1 MWHRPPA
8 PVKVG
13 YRRCARAVDNARRG
27 RRSLVAASPVVVA
40 SVVLSRGRRR
50 RYGRIPALA
59 RSCRLG
65 AAIGLSLAL
74 GLGGPAWARQ
84 PEPAAGADEAEA
96 QRLFE
101 EGSKA
106 YNLGKFDVAIERFE
120 AAYELSH
127 ADALLYNLGQAYSK
141 RYEVEA
147 DPAHLRRARVLFLNF
162 ARIRESAGSD
172 VRDARERVA
181 AIDAQLAELGKGEAA
196 PQPEGPAPAP
206 ESPAKQP
213 YRPRAA
219 GIAGYALIGA
229 GLVLGTGLGALG
241 LVSAG
246 RIDDQRRD
254 ERQYVPLS
262 GAREQQYEDSYQSA
276 RALAFAGIGV
286 GGALL
291 VTGVVLVAVDAA
303 RGGKAAPRRAQL
315 RAGGLAVAF

>member
-1 MWHRPPA
+1 M
-8 PVKVG
+8 
-13 YRRCARAVDNARRG
+13 
-27 RRSLVAASPVVVA
+27 VA

-50 RYGRIPALA
+50 RNGRIPALA
-59 RSCRLG
+59 RSCRLA

-74 GLGGPAWARQ
+74 GLGGPAAAHQ
-84 PEPAAGADEAEA
+84 AEPAAGADEAEA

-106 YNLGKFDVAIERFE
+106 YNLGNFDVAIEQFE

-147 DPAHLRRARVLFLNF
+147 DPAHLRKARVLFLNF
-162 ARIRESAGSD
+162 AKIREAAGSD
-172 VRDARERVA
+172 ARDARERIA
-181 AIDAQLAELGKGEAA
+181 AIDAQLAELGKGEA
-196 PQPEGPAPAP
+196 QPEGPAPAP
-206 ESPAKQP
+206 ESPAKPP

-254 ERQYVPLS
+254 EWQYVPLS
-262 GAREQQYEDSYQSA
+262 GAREQQYADNYQSA

-303 RGGKAAPRRAQL
+303 RGKTAPRRAQL
-315 RAGGLAVAF
+315 RPGGLAVAF

>member
-13 YRRCARAVDNARRG
+13 YRRCARAVDNARRE

-50 RYGRIPALA
+50 RNGRIPALV
-59 RSCRLG
+59 RSCRLA

-74 GLGGPAWARQ
+74 GLGGPAAAHQ
-84 PEPAAGADEAEA
+84 AEPAAGADEAEA

-106 YNLGKFDVAIERFE
+106 YNLGKFDVAIEQFE

-147 DPAHLRRARVLFLNF
+147 DPAHLRKARVLFLNF
-162 ARIRESAGSD
+162 AKIREAAGSD
-172 VRDARERVA
+172 ARDARERIA
-181 AIDAQLAELGKGEAA
+181 AIDAQLAELGKGEA
-196 PQPEGPAPAP
+196 QPEGPAPAP
-206 ESPAKQP
+206 ESPAKPP

-219 GIAGYALIGA
+219 GIAGYTLIGA

-254 ERQYVPLS
+254 EGQYVPLS
-262 GAREQQYEDSYQSA
+262 GAREQQYEGSYQSA

-303 RGGKAAPRRAQL
+303 RGGKSAPRRAQL
-315 RAGGLAVAF
+315 RPGGLAVAF